1 MKGIYRF
8 ILVLFVIAL
17 GLEIV
22 NVFISNKVAS
32 QSISVTKIN
41 TKIAQLK
48 EENMILSSQV
58 LSYTSYEAV
67 SKKAELLGFARDRN
81 TILMFDSPQVALR

>member
-8 ILVLFVIAL
+8 ILVLFFVAL

-22 NVFISNKVAS
+22 NVYISNKVAS
-32 QSISVTKIN
+32 QSVLTTNLSAKI
-41 TKIAQLK
+41 TQFK
-48 EENMILSSQV
+48 EENMILSSKV

-67 SKKAELLGFARDRN
+67 SQKAKLLGFLDGKN
-81 TILMFDSPQVALR
+81 TILMLDSPQVALR